1 MYRTISRTLLRRHFR
16 QVATISFR
24 AFSFLYYT
32 SLTNF
37 AIGKSWNKPW
47 SNLITILC
55 RTTKLEVLI
64 QVISAIP
71 HCFFNINI
79 CFMCFLLLSCVCCR
93 KSILGFVTDFLSLD
107 LIFCLGKICLLSKI
121 FLGVCHYCQSMCL
134 GC

>member
-24 AFSFLYYT
+24 AFFVLYT

-37 AIGKSWNKPW
+37 ATGKSRNKPS

-79 CFMCFLLLSCVCCR
+79 CFMCFLLLLCVCCR

-107 LIFCLGKICLLSKI
+107 LIFFLGKMFLLSKI